1 MSRCTTHHYT
11 HGNTSSRR
19 AVWSDGPGFGR
30 EFCVILLI
38 RLQFADSCLI
48 AMRFIDLLNLNTALN
63 AVRPRGSFWESWYCI
78 MLKP

>member
-19 AVWSDGPGFGR
+19 SVWSDGPGFGR
-30 EFCVILLI
+30 ELRVVLLI
-38 RLQFADSCLI
+38 RLQFSDSCLI
-48 AMRFIDLLNLNTALN
+48 AMRFVDLLNLNTALN
-63 AVRPRGSFWESWYCI
+63 AVRPRDSSWESRYCI